1 MKADLIIHNIKTLYT
16 PHQKPPLRKEHLS
29 DIKEINDCYV
39 AVKDG
44 KIIQIGT
51 SSFSHLIKIGSRLV
65 DAKGKIAFPGFVD
78 AHSHLVHAG
87 SREEEFALLKEGVPY
102 LDILEGGGGILNTVR
117 KTRAAT
123 SDELYEQAEK
133 SLEEMIKYG
142 VTTLELKSGYGLN
155 LEQEI
160 KQLEVAKRLKY
171 NSPVH
176 LSITAMEAHA
186 IAPEFRG
193 RNKEYVQSI
202 IDNLKEFKNLGYVE
216 TVDVF
221 CEKGVFDLEETELIL
236 NAAKDLG
243 FNIRMHADELEP
255 IGGAGL
261 AVKLGALSADHLIA
275 ASEEDLILMGKS
287 DTFACVLPG
296 TSFYLQKPY
305 AKARFMVDNNVAV
318 CIAGDYNPGSC
329 PTENYLLVLQIAA
342 NYLNLTPYEILSAAT
357 LNPAH
362 LLQVSN
368 SKGSLE
374 VNKDA
379 DILLLDAPNLSY
391 VFYHYGINH
400 VTDVFIKGK
409 QIIEKGKRI

>member
-16 PHQKPPLRKEHLS
+16 PHHKPPLRKEKLS
-29 DIKEINDCYV
+29 DILEIDNCYI
-39 AVKDG
+39 AIKDG
-44 KIIQIGT
+44 KIISIDS
-51 SSFSHLIKIGSRLV
+51 SSFVHLKDDHTKLI
-65 DAKGKIAFPGFVD
+65 DAEGKIAFPGFVD

-87 SREEEFALLKEGVPY
+87 SREEEFSLLKEGVPY
-102 LDILEGGGGILNTVR
+102 LDILNSGGGILNTVT
-117 KTRAAT
+117 KTRAA
-123 SDELYEQAEK
+123 SSLDLYNQAEK
-133 SLEEMIKYG
+133 SLELMLSYG
-142 VTTLELKSGYGLN
+142 VTSLELKSGYGLN
-155 LEQEI
+155 LKEEI
-160 KQLEVAKRLKY
+160 KQLEVAKKLKD

-186 IAPEFRG
+186 IAPEYIG
-193 RNKEYVQSI
+193 RNKEYIDSI
-202 IDNLKEFKNLGYVE
+202 ISNLSEFKKLGYVE

-221 CEKGVFDLEETELIL
+221 CEKGVFDLEESALIL
-236 NAAKDLG
+236 NKAKELG

-255 IGGAGL
+255 MGGAKL
-261 AVKLGALSADHLIA
+261 AVELGALSADHLIA
-275 ASEEDLILMGKS
+275 ASEKDLVLMGQS

-296 TSFYLQKPY
+296 TSFYLQKPF

-318 CIAGDYNPGSC
+318 CIGGDYNPGSC
-329 PTENYLLVLQIAA
+329 PTENFLLILQIAA
-342 NYLNLTPYEILSAAT
+342 NYLKLTPKEILSAAT

-362 LLQVSN
+362 LLQISKD
-368 SKGSLE
+368 KGSLE